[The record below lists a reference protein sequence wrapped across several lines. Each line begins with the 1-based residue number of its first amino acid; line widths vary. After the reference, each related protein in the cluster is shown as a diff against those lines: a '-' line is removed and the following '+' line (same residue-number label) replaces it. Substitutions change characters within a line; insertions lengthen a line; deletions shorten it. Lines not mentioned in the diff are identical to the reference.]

1 MSPTIFELWVI
12 EIRNPN
18 IHCHSFLFWIF
29 YKKFFKNR
37 LLKFIEV
44 NHKCP
49 VWLKGDYLNKWH
61 WQTTVTMTIE
71 GTRGSWMH
79 VAWTNSFST
88 LRVASILIVRTL
100 NLLFKFLKISDSQ
113 KKNNNKV
120 FKNILMLSLYTIIYY
135 L

>member
-1 MSPTIFELWVI
+1 MGPTIFELWVI

-49 VWLKGDYLNKWH
+49 VWLKGDYLNNGTDRQPW
-61 WQTTVTMTIE
+61 TIE
-71 GTRGSWMH
+71 GTGGSWMH

-113 KKNNNKV
+113 KKKNNKV